1 MRVNFITIFVLYSC
15 AEVYI
20 LHCPK
25 YWDKLRKMTCNL
37 PSAWFP
43 PGGLFNKSLGG
54 KKAKSSWLFDRSWH
68 WARVMIPEL
77 SPCPAVQ
84 LKGTRLSNLRV
95 QGVFITLI
103 VSDVL
108 MTRQGPFLELTS
120 LELSFAGQ
128 SSYNFVLTILCLKLS
143 FGIIK

>member
-1 MRVNFITIFVLYSC
+1 
-15 AEVYI
+15 
-20 LHCPK
+20 
-25 YWDKLRKMTCNL
+25 
-37 PSAWFP
+37 
-43 PGGLFNKSLGG
+43 
-54 KKAKSSWLFDRSWH
+54 
-68 WARVMIPEL
+68 MIPEL

-128 SSYNFVLTILCLKLS
+128 SSYNFVLAILCLKLS

>member
-1 MRVNFITIFVLYSC
+1 
-15 AEVYI
+15 
-20 LHCPK
+20 
-25 YWDKLRKMTCNL
+25 
-37 PSAWFP
+37 
-43 PGGLFNKSLGG
+43 
-54 KKAKSSWLFDRSWH
+54 
-68 WARVMIPEL
+68 MIPEL

-95 QGVFITLI
+95 QGVIITLI
-103 VSDVL
+103 VRDVL

-120 LELSFAGQ
+120 LGLSFAGQ